1 MSKIEEMIKRL
12 CPNGVERAFL
22 TNIASILYGYPFEAS
37 LFTENDKYIPLIRIR
52 DILSGTPSTFYIG
65 DYSDEYIVKEGDM
78 LVGMDG
84 NFNLRK
90 WKSRNGLLCQ
100 RTCKIESKDESVVLN
115 NYLYHILVPLF
126 KRIEDNTPSG
136 SVKHL
141 SARTINNISIPLPP
155 LTIQRE
161 IVSVLDSFTTLI
173 DKMKQE
179 VEWRKKQMEYYRE
192 KLLSFEGE
200 ECDWN
205 SLKELFVIKNG
216 LNKEKKDFGIGTPII
231 NYVDVYKNRGL
242 HKDDIK
248 GLVNSNESELSRF
261 KCTKGDVFFTRTS
274 ETKEEVGFASV
285 LLDEIENCVFSGFL
299 LKATPIT
306 NKLDALYCKY
316 CFFTNQ
322 FRQEVEKRATLT
334 TRALTN
340 STSLYK
346 ISIPIPPLSTQ
357 RSIVSTLD
365 AFEQYISKL
374 ERLITLR
381 EKQYA
386 YYREKL
392 LTFE

>member
-1 MSKIEEMIKRL
+1 MIEEMIKRL

-65 DYSDEYIVKEGDM
+65 DYSDEYIIKEGDM

-115 NYLYHILVPLF
+115 NYLYQVLVPLF

-179 VEWRKKQMEYYRE
+179 VELRKKQMEYYRE

-205 SLKELFVIKNG
+205 TLKELFVIKNG

-274 ETKEEVGFASV
+274 ETKEEVGFPSV
-285 LLDEIENCVFSGFL
+285 LLDDIENCVFSGFL

-306 NKLDALYCKY
+306 DKLDAHYCKY

-381 EKQYA
+381 EKQYV

>member
-90 WKSRNGLLCQ
+90 WKSRNGVLCQ

-179 VEWRKKQMEYYRE
+179 VELRKKQMEYYRE

-306 NKLDALYCKY
+306 NKLDVLYCKY

-365 AFEQYISKL
+365 SFEQYISKL

>member
-1 MSKIEEMIKRL
+1 MIEEMIKRL

-65 DYSDEYIVKEGDM
+65 DYSDEYIIKEGDM

-115 NYLYHILVPLF
+115 NYLYQVLVPLF

-179 VEWRKKQMEYYRE
+179 VELRKKQMEYYRE

-205 SLKELFVIKNG
+205 TLKELFVIKNG

-274 ETKEEVGFASV
+274 ETKEEVGFPSV

-306 NKLDALYCKY
+306 DKLDAHYCKY

-381 EKQYA
+381 EKQYV

>member
-1 MSKIEEMIKRL
+1 MIEEMIKRL

-65 DYSDEYIVKEGDM
+65 DYSDEYIIKEGDM

-115 NYLYHILVPLF
+115 NYLYQVLVPLF

-179 VEWRKKQMEYYRE
+179 VELRKKQMEYYRE

-205 SLKELFVIKNG
+205 TLKELFVIKNG

-274 ETKEEVGFASV
+274 ETKEEVGFPSV
-285 LLDEIENCVFSGFL
+285 LLDDIENCVFSGFL

-306 NKLDALYCKY
+306 DKLDAHYCKY

-374 ERLITLR
+374 ERLITLC
-381 EKQYA
+381 EKQYV

>member
-1 MSKIEEMIKRL
+1 MSKIEEMVKRL
-12 CPNGVERAFL
+12 CPNGVERWLVGDIIEYHPGGSL
-22 TNIASILYGYPFEAS
+22 TRHQVKKEGLYPVMNG
-37 LFTENDKYIPLIRIR
+37 
-52 DILSGTPSTFYIG
+52 GT
-65 DYSDEYIVKEGDM
+65 DYSGFYDSFNYDENVLTISHWGSSASHIHRHNNRFWANNACWIFTPKKDS
-78 LVGMDG
+78 
-84 NFNLRK
+84 NC
-90 WKSRNGLLCQ
+90 LLG
-100 RTCKIESKDESVVLN
+100 
-115 NYLYHILVPLF
+115 YLYYILKTKENIMASKYCFGGATPNLNRQLF
-126 KRIEDNTPSG
+126 ERME
-136 SVKHL
+136 
-141 SARTINNISIPLPP
+141 IPLPP
-155 LTIQRE
+155 LSIQRE
-161 IVSVLDSFTTLI
+161 IVSVLDSFTMLI

-179 VEWRKKQMEYYRE
+179 VELRKKQMEYYRE

-205 SLKELFVIKNG
+205 TLKELFVIKNG

-274 ETKEEVGFASV
+274 ETKEEVGFPSV
-285 LLDEIENCVFSGFL
+285 LLDDIENCVFSGFL

-306 NKLDALYCKY
+306 DKLDAHYCKY

-357 RSIVSTLD
+357 HSIVSTLD

>member
-1 MSKIEEMIKRL
+1 MIEEMIKRL

-65 DYSDEYIVKEGDM
+65 DYSDEYIIKEGDM

-115 NYLYHILVPLF
+115 NYLYQVLVPLF

-179 VEWRKKQMEYYRE
+179 VELRKKQMEYYRE

-205 SLKELFVIKNG
+205 TLKELFVIKNG

-274 ETKEEVGFASV
+274 ETKEEVGFPSV
-285 LLDEIENCVFSGFL
+285 LLDDIENCVFSGFL

-306 NKLDALYCKY
+306 DKLDAHYCKY

-322 FRQEVEKRATLT
+322 FRQEVEKELH
-334 TRALTN
+334 LQQE
-340 STSLYK
+340 
-346 ISIPIPPLSTQ
+346 P
-357 RSIVSTLD
+357 
-365 AFEQYISKL
+365 
-374 ERLITLR
+374 
-381 EKQYA
+381 
-386 YYREKL
+386 
-392 LTFE
+392 